1 MKDEQLF
8 LFPELNPFKTKI
20 KNIDWVDISTLPY
33 DPDRKEFRQ
42 CSALPKQKYILHK
55 TGGINLYY
63 PDKGAIFPWLQN
75 MNSGKQIISKCFG
88 AEGYPKLAVIN
99 KNRKSINFRTH
110 RLVAMAFVE
119 NPENKKVVDH
129 VNEQTLDYRI
139 ENLRWVSN
147 RENCSNKSNQGEYI
161 GVSKHRSKYTALI
174 QSDGK
179 RHYLGIY
186 DTQEEGSIAYQ
197 KALDEINKGLPITP
211 YTKADS
217 IRGNKYKYVYQR
229 GNKYRAYPIIDGKT
243 KYIGSFATPELAQNA
258 IINYMN
264 HLPSLS
270 N

>member
-42 CSALPKQKYILHK
+42 CSGLPKQKYILHK

-139 ENLRWVSN
+139 ENLRWVTRS
-147 RENCSNKSNQGEYI
+147 ENSSGTKRGARRVLVGKFLCSADARRKDGHAVIPGIKS
-161 GVSKHRSKYTALI
+161 
-174 QSDGK
+174 
-179 RHYLGIY
+179 
-186 DTQEEGSIAYQ
+186 
-197 KALDEINKGLPITP
+197 
-211 YTKADS
+211 
-217 IRGNKYKYVYQR
+217 
-229 GNKYRAYPIIDGKT
+229 
-243 KYIGSFATPELAQNA
+243 
-258 IINYMN
+258 
-264 HLPSLS
+264 
-270 N
+270 